1 MSKDINYITAK
12 IEKCKKLIENDPTN
26 IEYQK
31 YLEYWAVQGKDI
43 KIKKTCSIC
52 KRTLLEVNYDEHYAN
67 CQAKEAEAERK
78 KQELEA
84 KRIAES
90 KRLYEIKMAK
100 EAKAAEKAAIIKRLA
115 ELETNETE

>member
-1 MSKDINYITAK
+1 MEN
-12 IEKCKKLIENDPTN
+12 CKKLIEKDPDN
-26 IEYQK
+26 LEYQK
-31 YLEYWAVQGKDI
+31 YLEFWANEGKNI
-43 KIKKTCSIC
+43 KVKKTCPIC